1 MTGTLNPM
9 QAWILE
15 DSPGSY
21 RHAEVPTPEP
31 GPGEVRIEVRASALN
46 HIDLWLTR
54 GQPRPR
60 SFPHVSGSDVAGV
73 IDAVGPGGTRWAPG
87 DEVVMEAAV
96 TTEEAIH
103 RRGIDSVEEPGLHL
117 LGEHR
122 WGGHAEYV
130 VVPHWHPVP
139 KPPGRSWTDC
149 AAYPVAYVT
158 AWRMLRLANVGA
170 GSRVLVVGI
179 GGGVATAALV
189 LAQRLGATVEVT
201 SRDPAKLERATE
213 LGAVDTHDSAGP
225 FPRGFD
231 AVIDTV
237 GGPVFEPAL
246 RALRGGGAFVTCGAT
261 AGTEVQLSIPYLFFR
276 QLRIQGVTLGSHQEF
291 CQVTDLIAQGLPVI
305 VDTIVGFDD
314 YPRAVELLASGR
326 QLGKVVMDHGK
337 GRS

>member
-1 MTGTLNPM
+1 MRAWTL
-9 QAWILE
+9 E
-15 DSPGSY
+15 ESPGTY
-21 RHAEVPTPEP
+21 RLGEVPVPQP

-54 GQPRPR
+54 GQPRPP
-60 SFPHVSGSDVAGV
+60 SFPHIPGSDAAGV
-73 IDAVGPGGTRWAPG
+73 IDAVGPGVTRWSPG

-122 WGGHAEYV
+122 WGGHAQYV

-139 KPPGRSWTDC
+139 KPATRSWIEC

-158 AWRMLRLANVGA
+158 AWRMLRLAGVGA

-179 GGGVATAALV
+179 GGGVATAALI
-189 LAQRLGATVEVT
+189 LARRIGAAVEVT
-201 SRDPAKLERATE
+201 SRNADKLDRAVK
-213 LGAVDTHDSAGP
+213 LGASGTHDTAGP

-246 RALRGGGAFVTCGAT
+246 RALRSGGAFVTCGAT
-261 AGTEVQLSIPYLFFR
+261 AGVEVNLNIPYLFFR

-291 CQVTDLIAQGLPVI
+291 CQVTELVAEGLPVVI
-305 VDTIVGFDD
+305 DTVLPFEQYPVGLD
-314 YPRAVELLASGR
+314 LLASGE
-326 QLGKVVMDHGK
+326 QLGKIVLDHGV
-337 GRS
+337 GATGER